1 MMDSADD
8 IVLFIT
14 AIALAL
20 SRGKSTDEIRILAA
34 IFVQLGETLET
45 IAVKREIQ
53 ERRTSEQ
60 RSCLQE
66 KFTSSE
72 SFSYTS

>member
-66 KFTSSE
+66 KFTSSD

>member
-1 MMDSADD
+1 MMDSTDD

-53 ERRTSEQ
+53 ERRASEQ

>member
-53 ERRTSEQ
+53 ERRASEQ
-60 RSCLQE
+60 RSSLQE
-66 KFTSSE
+66 KFTSSD

>member
-1 MMDSADD
+1 MDSADD

-53 ERRTSEQ
+53 ERRAAEQ

>member
-1 MMDSADD
+1 MDSADD

-53 ERRTSEQ
+53 ERRASEQ
-60 RSCLQE
+60 RSSLQE
-66 KFTSSE
+66 KFTSSD

>member
-1 MMDSADD
+1 MDSADD
-8 IVLFIT
+8 IILFIT

-66 KFTSSE
+66 KFTSSD

>member
-53 ERRTSEQ
+53 ERRASEQ
-60 RSCLQE
+60 HSCLQE
-66 KFTSSE
+66 KFTSSD